1 MSELSNVTEQIK
13 NRIMLTDVLS
23 PFVQL
28 QRRGGRIVGLCPF
41 HKEKSPSFNIDNVKG
56 TYHCFGCGQ
65 HGDHFTF
72 LSEHQGMTFN
82 EALMHLAEKAG
93 VQLPEKKPR
102 STQILIDGEYN
113 EKSTHQS
120 EYSQQDKWLEIMEQA
135 SAWYQEKFLTPAA
148 QGVRDYLASRSL
160 SDEMVERFRIGFAPV
175 HESLGDA
182 MRKIGVAQADLIAVG
197 LVTENGAD
205 RFKGRLMFP
214 ISDPKGRVI
223 AFGGRALS
231 KDQVPK
237 YLNSPET
244 PLFHKSSVL
253 YAQHYAF
260 KAVTRE
266 NGPLVVEGY
275 MDVITLHQFGFE
287 TAVAPLGTA
296 FSDDHIRRLWQRH
309 PSPIFCFDGDEA
321 GKKAAFRVAQ
331 RIFSLLK
338 PHFFVQFCFLPNG
351 EDPDTYLKTYGKND
365 FNNLLQKSSS
375 LVNTVWMGYLKK
387 LNITAKSTPEEK
399 TILKK
404 ALAQHVDEINDHD
417 LKHFFQRD
425 FSDRF
430 YQYFNTFSKQ
440 AKKIA
445 IKSKENSNF
454 SPILTSEIMQTL
466 KKVKKNHL
474 PAKILLAT
482 VKNNPTLITRVYET
496 IINIEGLPEDLVM
509 FRDYLCE
516 QNFDSVEILT
526 EEAVKKGFSDT
537 LSSLDAIDLKSIAPF
552 AMIGTESEVAF
563 QGWMDVWQQHY
574 LKLRVQKETTMMK
587 ARLKSSLTEKS
598 WEQWQQ
604 IKTVLNHET
613 KN

>member
-23 PFVQL
+23 PFMQF
-28 QRRGGRIVGLCPF
+28 QRRGGRIVALCPF
-41 HKEKSPSFNIDNVKG
+41 HKEKSPSFNIDNLKG

-82 EALMHLAEKAG
+82 EALTHLAERAG

-102 STQILIDGEYN
+102 PTHIGYDGEYG
-113 EKSTHQS
+113 ETETQEDKD
-120 EYSQQDKWLEIMEQA
+120 SQQDRWFKIMERA
-135 SAWYQEKFLTPAA
+135 SVWYQEKFLTPAA
-148 QGVRDYLASRSL
+148 QGVRDYLSSRSL
-160 SDEMVERFRIGFAPV
+160 SDEMIQKFRIGFAPAQ
-175 HESLGDA
+175 ESLGDEL
-182 MRKIGVAQADLIAVG
+182 RKNGVSQADLITVG

-214 ISDPKGRVI
+214 ICDAKGRVI

-231 KDQVPK
+231 KDQMPK
-237 YLNSPET
+237 YLNSSET

-266 NGPLVVEGY
+266 NAPLVVEGY

-296 FSDDHIRRLWQRH
+296 FSDDHIKRLWQRH

-331 RIFSLLK
+331 RIFPLLK
-338 PHFFVQFCFLPNG
+338 PHFWVQFCFLPNG
-351 EDPDTYLKTYGKND
+351 EDPDTYLKSYGKHD
-365 FNNLLQKSSS
+365 FSNLLQKSSS
-375 LVNTVWMGYLKK
+375 LANTVWFGYLQK
-387 LNITAKSTPEEK
+387 LSITPKAAPEEK

-404 ALAQHVDEINDHD
+404 ALTEHVNEINDSD
-417 LKHFFQRD
+417 LKQFFQRD
-425 FSDRF
+425 FNDKF
-430 YQYFNTFSKQ
+430 YHYFSTFGKQTKNATIKNTG
-440 AKKIA
+440 
-445 IKSKENSNF
+445 NSNF

-482 VKNNPTLITRVYET
+482 LKNNPTLVTRVYET
-496 IINIEGLPEDLVM
+496 MINLEGLPDDLAM

-516 QNFDSVEILT
+516 QTFDSVEILT
-526 EEAVKKGFSDT
+526 EEAVKKGFLDT
-537 LSSLDAIDLKSIAPF
+537 LSSLDALDLKAIAPF
-552 AMIGTESEVAF
+552 AMIGTESEIAF
-563 QGWMDVWQQHY
+563 QGWMDVWNQHY

-587 ARLKSSLTEKS
+587 ARLKSSLSEKS

-604 IKTVLNHET
+604 IKSVLNHDT